1 MIFHPK
7 NIISSFLLIIFAC
20 IFFSCSKANVSQMPV
35 QTTDSTPVQNSNNDT
50 VYKSYLA
57 LGDSYTIGQSVP
69 DSDRY
74 PVQTVKLLKDS
85 GFYFSA
91 PEIIAT
97 TGWTTADLQHA
108 IGTHHFAD
116 SPYDIV
122 TLLIGVNNQYQ
133 GRPQSEYTSQF
144 TALLQKSIQLAG
156 GKASH
161 VIVISIPDYSV
172 TPFASGR
179 NDRDI
184 IAAQIDSFNVIN
196 KQVSQTYGTKYL
208 YITDETRKA
217 ATDPTLITSDGLHY
231 SGKEY
236 AIWAG
241 KLSIMTE
248 AILK

>member
-1 MIFHPK
+1 MIFHSR
-7 NIISSFLLIIFAC
+7 NIISSFLLIIFAG
-20 IFFSCSKANVSQMPV
+20 IFFSCSKANVNQMHA
-35 QTTDSTPVQNSNNDT
+35 QTNDT
-50 VYKSYLA
+50 SSNQNNLKTYLA

-69 DSDRY
+69 DSDKY
-74 PVQTVKLLKDS
+74 PVQTVKLLNDS
-85 GFYFSA
+85 GFNFSQ

-97 TGWTTADLQHA
+97 TGWTTADLQNA
-108 IGTHHFAD
+108 INNYQFKN
-116 SPYDIV
+116 SVYNIV

-133 GRPQSEYTSQF
+133 QRPESEYKSQF

-179 NDRDI
+179 NDKNI
-184 IAAQIDSFNVIN
+184 IAAQIDSFNATN
-196 KQVSQTYGTKYL
+196 KQVSQSYGTNYSH
-208 YITDETRKA
+208 ITDETRKA
-217 ATDPTLITSDGLHY
+217 ATDLTLITSDGLHY

-241 KLSIMTE
+241 KLAVQIQN
-248 AILK
+248 ILK